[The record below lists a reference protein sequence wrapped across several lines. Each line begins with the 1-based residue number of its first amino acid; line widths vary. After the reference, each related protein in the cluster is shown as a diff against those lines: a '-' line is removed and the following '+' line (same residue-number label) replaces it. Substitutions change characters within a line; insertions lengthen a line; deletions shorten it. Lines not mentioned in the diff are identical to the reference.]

1 MRKEPTGSEY
11 GHGFLMV
18 QEGRPLEVDWELGT
32 RRVTEAMLPNLD
44 LFVNVGANIGFY
56 TLMAQTVGV
65 RTIAFEPEP
74 INCQFFC
81 KNMVINGFVENLE
94 LWPVAVGS
102 PPPRILEIYGIRSI
116 ASLSAD
122 FRPSRI
128 AQRVP
133 VVALDDVVLSHR
145 WMQKSLLVMIDVET
159 WEQQVLDGAKGLL
172 SLDPKPLWIIE
183 VLPESRSQSQTF
195 QTMWDCGYRAYRIM
209 HSGNLTEVC
218 RGSTDPGAP
227 MTQGEW
233 NYLFADGRLS
243 LSEVVAGWN

>member
-1 MRKEPTGSEY
+1 
-11 GHGFLMV
+11 MV
-18 QEGRPLEVDWELGT
+18 QDGRPLEVDWEMAT
-32 RRVTEAMLPNLD
+32 RRVTEAMLPKVD

-74 INCQFFC
+74 VNCQFFC
-81 KNMVINGFVENLE
+81 KNMMINGFVENLE

-102 PPPRILEIYGIRSI
+102 PPPRILEIYGMRST
-116 ASLSAD
+116 ASLSPD
-122 FRPSRI
+122 FKPSRI
-128 AQRVP
+128 AQRIP

-145 WMQKSLLVMIDVET
+145 WMQKGLLVMIDVET

-183 VLPESRSQSQTF
+183 VLPESRSQNQTF

-209 HSGNLTEVC
+209 HTGDLTEL
-218 RGSTDPGAP
+218 RQGSTGPGAP
-227 MTQGEW
+227 LAPGEW
-233 NYLFADGRLS
+233 NYIFADSRLS
-243 LSEVVAGWN
+243 LSEVVAGRN